1 MPLQKKQFLT
11 ALVITFNEEHNIK
24 AVLDDLSFANE
35 IIVVDSFSSDRTFEI
50 ASSYNNV
57 KTIQRTFDNFASQR
71 NFAVSLA
78 SHSWIFF
85 MDADE
90 RLTPEL
96 KSEIVEVINSPNPSS
111 AYFVHRICMFKNKKI
126 RFSGRQ
132 TDKIFR
138 LFNKV
143 NAFYDIKKI
152 VHEKLIVNGSI
163 GSLKNKLI
171 HFSYSDYNSYKQ
183 KMLFYGRLKARE
195 EFEKK
200 TNPIFFHFYIRPL
213 YQFLYRYIIRFGFL
227 DGKKGVIICYLNAL
241 SVAERFRELRKI
253 KSAKIS
259 RI

>member
-96 KSEIVEVINSPNPSS
+96 K
-111 AYFVHRICMFKNKKI
+111 
-126 RFSGRQ
+126 
-132 TDKIFR
+132 
-138 LFNKV
+138 
-143 NAFYDIKKI
+143 
-152 VHEKLIVNGSI
+152 
-163 GSLKNKLI
+163 
-171 HFSYSDYNSYKQ
+171 
-183 KMLFYGRLKARE
+183 
-195 EFEKK
+195 
-200 TNPIFFHFYIRPL
+200 
-213 YQFLYRYIIRFGFL
+213 
-227 DGKKGVIICYLNAL
+227 
-241 SVAERFRELRKI
+241 
-253 KSAKIS
+253 
-259 RI
+259 